1 MLEIGT
7 FSGYSAIWMAGALP
21 EGGRLDTIEIN
32 DEMEALIRE
41 GFDRAGV
48 ADRIRLVIGDALDIL
63 PMIDETYDL
72 VYIDGNKREYIAYYQ
87 SVIDL
92 VRPGGYIVAD
102 NVLWNGKVSAPG
114 PASSGSTPGNEPG
127 GTLSGTTGG
136 EPGSTTCGTPG
147 GTTSGTTGGTTSGTP
162 GGAFSGTPGGTF
174 SGTPDGTPGGEPPRD
189 QQTIGILAFNDLVAG
204 DDRVENFI
212 LPLRDGLHIIRK
224 K

>member
-127 GTLSGTTGG
+127 GEPGGTLSGTTGG
-136 EPGSTTCGTPG
+136 EPGSTT
-147 GTTSGTTGGTTSGTP
+147 
-162 GGAFSGTPGGTF
+162 
-174 SGTPDGTPGGEPPRD
+174 SGTPDGTPGGTPGGEPPRD